1 MSIVLWSPMRRTL
14 ILVLFLMAIANAADK
29 PNFSGIW
36 KLDPAQSDFG
46 PQTPP
51 NDAQYV
57 IRHIGSKLSFNY
69 TQDGNTSR
77 VDITPDNEERIT
89 SSTADFNTWT
99 RAYWSGNTLVLESR
113 ERRKFGA
120 QPATGAGWTSR
131 WSLSTDGKQLIIER
145 TIRNGIAEANQKLVY
160 GRQPLPAKQDAK

>member
-1 MSIVLWSPMRRTL
+1 MRRA
-14 ILVLFLMAIANAADK
+14 IISVLFLIAIAYAADK

-89 SSTADFNTWT
+89 TRTSEVNTWT
-99 RAYWSGNTLVLESR
+99 RAYWSGETLVLESR
-113 ERRKFGA
+113 ERRKFGT
-120 QPATGAGWTSR
+120 QQATGGGWTSR
-131 WSLSTDGKQLIIER
+131 WSLSADGNQLVIER
-145 TIRNGIAEANQKLVY
+145 TLKNGEHEAKQKLIY
-160 GRQPLPAKQDAK
+160 LRQPLTPAK

>member
-1 MSIVLWSPMRRTL
+1 MSIVLWSLMRRA
-14 ILVLFLMAIANAADK
+14 IISLVLLIAVAHAADK

-36 KLDPAQSDFG
+36 KLDTAQSDFG

-89 SSTADFNTWT
+89 SSNADFNTWT
-99 RAYWSGNTLVLESR
+99 RAYWSNQSLVLESR
-113 ERRKFGA
+113 ERRKFGT
-120 QPATGAGWTSR
+120 QPATGSGWISR
-131 WSLSTDGKQLIIER
+131 WSLSEDGLQLIIER
-145 TIRNGIAEANQKLVY
+145 TIRNGDHE
-160 GRQPLPAKQDAK
+160 AKQRIVFTKQ